1 MIFELIEIVCALLAG
16 GLLGMLFELIYET
29 KHLQALESENE
40 LLRRELKERGEKDQ
54 KTQVVEVLDRRSID
68 AGHLFDTF

>member
-16 GLLGMLFELIYET
+16 GLLGMLFELLYET
-29 KHLQALESENE
+29 KHLQALEAENE
-40 LLRRELKERGEKDQ
+40 LLRRELKERSEKDH